1 MSFYLNGN
9 YQVIIPRANNGTQV
23 YIPLRVGE
31 DLVSD
36 FPDSIDLKI
45 TNRCSN
51 GCKFC
56 HESSTPDGKHFNLVR
71 TCTMLSKL
79 PKKPIEIAIGGG
91 NIFEVWDDFFK
102 LVNFIQSHNMRPRFT
117 VNIVDLLKKENR
129 EKIIL
134 LYNLASRASRY
145 GIGISIPNL
154 KPLTALIDLQLVE
167 EVNEPSLKS
176 FCTNFWSRS
185 FIKVFHIILGIF
197 PVNEFEKLLKLAKEE
212 IFSVLILGYK
222 QFGRAENESLPDMS
236 IWKSEIKK
244 TLDKFD
250 ENVKIPI
257 VTVGFDNLAVEQLG
271 LKDMVESKTWES
283 VYLGQDFSHSMYVDA
298 VEETFAPTS
307 RSNKADRVAWDSTTS
322 IVDWF
327 KENKKPWNS

>member
-1 MSFYLNGN
+1 MSFYINGN
-9 YQVIIPRANNGTQV
+9 YQVIVSRANGTQV
-23 YIPLRVGE
+23 YIPLRVDE

-45 TNRCSN
+45 TNKCSN

-56 HESSTPDGKHFNLVR
+56 HESSTSDGKHFNLEK

-91 NIFEVWDDFFK
+91 NIFEVWDDFFE
-102 LVNFIQSHNMRPRFT
+102 LVKFVHSHNMRPRFT
-117 VNIVDLLKKENR
+117 VNIIDLLKKENM
-129 EKIIL
+129 EKINT
-134 LYNLASRASRY
+134 LYNSANPSSRF
-145 GIGISIPNL
+145 GIGISIPNI
-154 KPLTALIDLQLVE
+154 KPLMTLIDLQLL
-167 EVNEPSLKS
+167 SGLDKKS
-176 FCTNFWSRS
+176 FCVNFWSRS
-185 FIKVFHIILGIF
+185 FIKVFHIILGVF
-197 PVNEFEKLLKLAKEE
+197 PVNEFDKLLKLAREE

-236 IWKSEIKK
+236 DWKSEIKRA
-244 TLDKFD
+244 LNKF
-250 ENVKIPI
+250 NRNSNIPL
-257 VTVGFDNLAVEQLG
+257 VTVGFDNLAVEQLE

-307 RSNKADRVAWDSTTS
+307 RSNKEDRVAWDSTTS

>member
-1 MSFYLNGN
+1 MSFYINGN
-9 YQVIIPRANNGTQV
+9 YQVIVSRANNGTQV
-23 YIPLRVGE
+23 YIPLRVDE

-45 TNRCSN
+45 TNKCSN

-56 HESSTPDGKHFNLVR
+56 HESSTSDGKHFNLEK

-91 NIFEVWDDFFK
+91 NIFEVWDDFFE
-102 LVNFIQSHNMRPRFT
+102 LVKFIYSHNMRPRFT
-117 VNIVDLLKKENR
+117 VNVIDLLKKENI
-129 EKIIL
+129 EKINSL
-134 LYNLASRASRY
+134 PDLVSRSGRF

-154 KPLTALIDLQLVE
+154 KPLMTLIDLQLE
-167 EVNEPSLKS
+167 EINGSSSTKGYYA
-176 FCTNFWSRS
+176 NFWGRG
-185 FIKVFHIILGIF
+185 FIKVFHIILGVF
-197 PVNEFEKLLKLAKEE
+197 PVNEFDKLLKLAREE

-236 IWKSEIKK
+236 DWKSEIKK
-244 TLDKFD
+244 ALNKF
-250 ENVKIPI
+250 NRSSNIPL
-257 VTVGFDNLAVEQLG
+257 VTVGFDNLAVEQLE

-307 RSNKADRVAWDSTTS
+307 RSNKEDRVAWDSTTS